1 VNASDSDRE
10 TTPGENP
17 LGGSVLPEPNTSMLE
32 YHRLQ
37 QNLLMVTLAVTGVI
51 FISVWMVYSLNIAL
65 NYLIGAGTGVVYL
78 KMLARNVEQLGR
90 SKNRISKERLAVLM
104 GVIIVASQL
113 DQLQIIPI
121 FLGFLTYKA
130 AIIFYMFGDIVKS

>member
-10 TTPGENP
+10 TTENP
-17 LGGSVLPEPNTSMLE
+17 QGASVLPEPNTSMLE

-90 SKNRISKERLAVLM
+90 SKNRLSKERLAVLM
-104 GVIIVASQL
+104 GVIILASQL

-121 FLGFLTYKA
+121 FLGFMTYKA

>member
-1 VNASDSDRE
+1 MNDSDRE
-10 TTPGENP
+10 TTENP

-51 FISVWMVYSLNIAL
+51 FISVLMVYSLNIAL

-90 SKNRISKERLAVLM
+90 SKNRISKDRLAVLM

>member
-1 VNASDSDRE
+1 MNASDSDRE
-10 TTPGENP
+10 TTPGQNP
-17 LGGSVLPEPNTSMLE
+17 QAGSVLPKPNTSMLE

-37 QNLLMVTLAVTGVI
+37 QNLLMVTLAMTGVI

-90 SKNRISKERLAVLM
+90 SKNSLSKERLAVLM
-104 GVIIVASQL
+104 GVLILASQL

-121 FLGFLTYKA
+121 FMGFLTYKA
-130 AIIFYMFGDIVKS
+130 AIIIYMFGDLVKS

>member
-1 VNASDSDRE
+1 VNDSDRE
-10 TTPGENP
+10 TTENP

-51 FISVWMVYSLNIAL
+51 FISVLMVYSLNIAL

-90 SKNRISKERLAVLM
+90 SKNRISKDRLAVLM